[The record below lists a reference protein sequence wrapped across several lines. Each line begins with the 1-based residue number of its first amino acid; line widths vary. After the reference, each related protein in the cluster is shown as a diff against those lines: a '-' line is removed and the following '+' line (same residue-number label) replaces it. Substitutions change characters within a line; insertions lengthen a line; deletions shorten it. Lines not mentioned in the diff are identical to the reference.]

1 MLYFKRILLLIF
13 FLTIFSNLS
22 LAEEKVSYIDLDY
35 IINNS
40 DYGKKMITELE
51 TLKSQNLNKLKTEE
65 EIIIKYEKDLI
76 AKKNVIT
83 DEEFQKSLKV
93 LKNKINEFNEKK
105 VFISKDFK
113 NQKNKNIINFFEKTE
128 PLIKNYMSEKSISIL
143 VDKKNIFIGKSNYD
157 ITEDILKI
165 INNSL
170 K

>member
-113 NQKNKNIINFFEKTE
+113 NQKNKNISNFFEKTA